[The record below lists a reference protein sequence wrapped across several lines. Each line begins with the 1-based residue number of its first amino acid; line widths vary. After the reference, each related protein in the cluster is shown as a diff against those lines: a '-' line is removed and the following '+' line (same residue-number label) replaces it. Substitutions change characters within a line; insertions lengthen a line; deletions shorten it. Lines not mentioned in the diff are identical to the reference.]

1 MRDSRLQA
9 GTLLTQKV
17 YPPCPCALLVPSNN
31 GSCHLLRG
39 LMTERLSEHLF
50 RGLMT
55 DRSREAPRGGGD
67 GVRNKCSLKHSVI
80 SVGSYSQARSYTSA
94 LVTTVV
100 ETQKG
105 GSAGAAFSTA
115 EPRQIRNQGWFIS
128 AAGLFCLLNKKRCWP
143 IPNKKKT
150 GFLKCGTFLY

>member
-67 GVRNKCSLKHSVI
+67 GVRNKCSLKRSVM
-80 SVGSYSQARSYTSA
+80 SLFWQQATRALGYWFNLVGEITGLR
-94 LVTTVV
+94 
-100 ETQKG
+100 
-105 GSAGAAFSTA
+105 GS
-115 EPRQIRNQGWFIS
+115 I
-128 AAGLFCLLNKKRCWP
+128 LF
-143 IPNKKKT
+143 
-150 GFLKCGTFLY
+150 FD